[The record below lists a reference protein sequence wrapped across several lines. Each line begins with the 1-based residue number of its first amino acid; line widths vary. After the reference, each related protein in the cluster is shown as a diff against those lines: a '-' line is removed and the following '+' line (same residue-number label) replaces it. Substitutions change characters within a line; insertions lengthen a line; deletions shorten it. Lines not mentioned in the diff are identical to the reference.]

1 MRDVVRFD
9 IEQVQPS
16 EQEVLRA
23 QGVRSGAS
31 LPTRVRAAVHSAFEL
46 FRELAAPVGLVEEL
60 TREEFR
66 TIYEGEGNNP
76 PDTPLPEIV
85 ARSEGVAL
93 YSATVGECV
102 SGRIGELFD
111 EQDMAVGYLLDAV
124 ASAAADCLST
134 RLAERFSTRLA
145 ERGVAPDHAKV
156 LSYSPGYCGWDVSGQ
171 RRLFAR
177 LRPEEIGIHLNSSC
191 LMTPL
196 KSVSGVLVGGKS
208 GSHRVRPD
216 FAFCEACATHECR
229 RRMASVRR

>member
-1 MRDVVRFD
+1 MRDVVRFAV
-9 IEQVQPS
+9 EQVRPP

-23 QGVRSGAS
+23 QGVKDGAS
-31 LPTRVRAAVHSAFEL
+31 LPTRVRAAFDSACEL

-60 TREEFR
+60 TPEEFQ
-66 TIYEGEGNNP
+66 TIYKGEGNNP

-85 ARSEGVAL
+85 SRSEGLAL
-93 YSATVGECV
+93 YSATVGEGV
-102 SGRIGELFD
+102 SRRIGELFD
-111 EQDMAVGYLLDAV
+111 EQDMAVAYLLDAV
-124 ASAAADCLST
+124 ASAAADRLSS
-134 RLAERFSTRLA
+134 RLAERFSTGLA

-156 LSYSPGYCGWDVSGQ
+156 LPYSPGYCGWHVSGQ

-196 KSVSGVLVGGKS
+196 KSVSGVLVGGTS
-208 GSHRVRPD
+208 ESHRFRPD